1 MFSTDNASRPL
12 LTMTGTEGSD
22 YINASFVDV
31 REASSTA
38 MVQLNCFSH
47 FRATSSVKAT

>member
-22 YINASFVDV
+22 YINASFIDV
-31 REASSTA
+31 RDIPTA
-38 MVQLNCFSH
+38 MVQLNCIFH

>member
-12 LTMTGTEGSD
+12 LTTTGTEGSD

-31 REASSTA
+31 WDIHTA
-38 MVQLNCFSH
+38 VVHLNCFSH